1 MHRPLTSKFPQPIWK
16 KSPTCGAVIS
26 LSSGALHRFIM
37 NKVISQWPNDK
48 KLAVLLTVMFEIWS
62 DGKAPPYS
70 PMTTSLKPGTIDL
83 LGISWSQYG
92 GKTGIWRFMRIFTDL
107 GIAATICLNARCAEV
122 FSEAV
127 KELHRRG
134 HEIAGHSYT
143 QDLILPYL
151 SPEQETEVIHRCS
164 GIIQGVVGTRPV
176 GWFSPVA
183 APTTETAGLLA
194 EAGFLWHGD
203 YNDTDL
209 PYVLETGKG
218 KLVAIP
224 HSDFTD
230 NRTLRS
236 SPRDF
241 YNVYKDTFDYLYRH
255 EAPSLINLTVHAHFG
270 GRPLMSAMLH
280 DLLKYMRGYPD
291 VWFARH
297 DEVARWTIEQAER

>member
-1 MHRPLTSKFPQPIWK
+1 MENLIAS
-16 KSPTCGAVIS
+16 
-26 LSSGALHRFIM
+26 
-37 NKVISQWPNDK
+37 WPNDK
-48 KLAVLLTVMFEIWS
+48 KIAVLVTIMFEIWS
-62 DGKAPPYS
+62 DGKSPPYS
-70 PMTTSLKPGTIDL
+70 PMTTSLKPGTPDL

-92 GKTGIWRFMRIFTDL
+92 GKTGIWRFMRILDATDVK
-107 GIAATICLNARCAEV
+107 ATVCLNAKAAEV
-122 FSEAV
+122 FPAAV
-127 KELHRRG
+127 KELAACG

-151 SPEQETEVIHRCS
+151 SAAEEREVIQRCKN
-164 GIIQGVVGTRPV
+164 IIEDAVGDAPA

-183 APTTETAGLLA
+183 APTVNTADILA
-194 EAGFLWHGD
+194 QEGFLWHGD

-209 PYVLETGKG
+209 PYLRETSRG

-241 YNVYKDTFDYLYRH
+241 YNVYKDTFDYLYNH
-255 EAPSLINLTVHAHFG
+255 ETPSLINLTVHTHFG
-270 GRPLMSAMLH
+270 GRPMMSAMLH
-280 DLLKYMRGYPD
+280 ELLRYMKGFPG

-297 DEVARWTIEQAER
+297 DEVARWVLAQG

>member
-1 MHRPLTSKFPQPIWK
+1 
-16 KSPTCGAVIS
+16 
-26 LSSGALHRFIM
+26 M
-37 NKVISQWPNDK
+37 NKVISQWPSDK
-48 KLAVLLTVMFEIWS
+48 KLAVLVTVMFEIWS

-255 EAPSLINLTVHAHFG
+255 EVPSLINLTVHAHFG

-280 DLLKYMRGYPD
+280 DLLKYIRGYPD

-297 DEVARWTIEQAER
+297 DEVARWTIEQAES

>member
-1 MHRPLTSKFPQPIWK
+1 VMT
-16 KSPTCGAVIS
+16 IS
-26 LSSGALHRFIM
+26 R
-37 NKVISQWPNDK
+37 WPANK
-48 KLAVLLTVMFEIWS
+48 KLAVMVTVMFEVWS
-62 DGKAPPYS
+62 EGKAPPYS
-70 PMTTSLKPGTIDL
+70 PMTTSLKPGTPDL
-83 LGISWSQYG
+83 LAISWSQYG
-92 GKTGIWRFMRIFTDL
+92 GKTGIWRLLRILDDTD
-107 GIAATICLNARCAEV
+107 IKATVCLNARAAEL
-122 FSEAV
+122 FPEAV
-127 KELHRRG
+127 TESHKRG

-151 SPEQETEVIHRCS
+151 APPEEKEVIQRCKR
-164 GIIQGVVGTRPV
+164 IIENAVGVPPL

-183 APTTETAGLLA
+183 APTPHTAEFLA
-194 EAGFLWHGD
+194 EEGFIWHGD

-209 PYVLETGKG
+209 PYVLETTQG
-218 KLVAIP
+218 KLVAIA

-241 YNVYKDTFDYLYRH
+241 YNVYKDTFDYLYKH

-280 DLLKYMRGYPD
+280 DLLRYMKGFAD

-297 DEVARWTIEQAER
+297 DEVARWVSAQD

>member
-1 MHRPLTSKFPQPIWK
+1 MAAALCQLRLFNGENLSVQR
-16 KSPTCGAVIS
+16 SIS
-26 LSSGALHRFIM
+26 HWPAG
-37 NKVISQWPNDK
+37 NKV
-48 KLAVLLTVMFEIWS
+48 AVMVTIMFEIWS

-70 PMTTSLKPGTIDL
+70 PMTTALKPGTPDL

-92 GKTGIWRFMRIFTDL
+92 GKTGIWRFLRIFDEV
-107 GIAATICLNARCAEV
+107 GINATVCLNAKAAEV
-122 FSEAV
+122 FPEAV
-127 KELHRRG
+127 TEIHRRG

-151 SPEQETEVIHRCS
+151 SSEEEKEVIQRCKR
-164 GIIQGVVGTRPV
+164 IITGAVGTAPI

-183 APTTETAGLLA
+183 APTVHTANFLA
-194 EAGFLWHGD
+194 EEGFLWHGD
-203 YNDTDL
+203 YNDADL
-209 PYVLETGKG
+209 PYIRETAHGEI
-218 KLVAIP
+218 VAIA

-255 EAPSLINLTVHAHFG
+255 EAPAVLNLTVHTHFG
-270 GRPLMSAMLH
+270 GRPMMSAMLH
-280 DLLKYMRGYPD
+280 ELLRYMKGFPQ

-297 DEVARWTIEQAER
+297 DEVARWTLEQR